1 MSEQPLSKREFL
13 ADDFALDRVPPS
25 GRKPMRKILWIELG
39 IVTAMTEFII
49 ASALGYGMT
58 FWQAFLSI
66 CLGTALLLLVTVLI
80 GIAGA
85 WEGLPS
91 GLLSRWSGFGRIG
104 SGLISLV
111 IAIGCTA
118 WFGVQNSICAE
129 AITRSTH
136 GWLGFSLAAVI
147 TGGILIVITSL
158 GVDWISKTA
167 SIVVPVF
174 LALIAYGTY
183 KILAGTSLT
192 EIISTPAPGPPLGV
206 FTGASMIAGGLII
219 GGIVAPDFTR
229 FCRKGAD
236 VFWAMLIAFIVG
248 EFGLGMASVL
258 LSHAAHTSDIISII
272 FSLAGWLGVT
282 VVVLATVKLND
293 ANLYV
298 ASLHLANIIQVVFRY
313 RVNRGILTVA
323 LGIVG
328 IVFSILGIL
337 NHIVGF
343 LLILGVTVPP
353 IGGIIIADYFL
364 LRRNRDSLFATRASQ
379 NLPPLCEEIN
389 PAGLIAWA
397 AGFLSGYFLHWGIA
411 AFNSIAVA
419 GVVYFS
425 LMKILA
431 VSAKQPVK
439 YFATAPTP
447 RSPL

>member
-1 MSEQPLSKREFL
+1 MSDPSSPKREFL

-25 GRKPMRKILWIELG
+25 GRKTMREILWIELG

-58 FWQAFLSI
+58 FWQALLSI
-66 CLGTALLLLVTVLI
+66 TLGTSLLLLVTVLI

-91 GLLSRWSGFGRIG
+91 GLLSRWCGFGRIG

-136 GWLGFSLAAVI
+136 GWVSFPAASAI

-174 LALIAYGTY
+174 LALVAYGTY
-183 KILAGTSLT
+183 KILAGTFLT
-192 EIISTPAPGPPLGV
+192 EIIATPAPGPHLGV
-206 FTGASMIAGGLII
+206 FTGASMIAGGLMI
-219 GGIVAPDFTR
+219 GGIVAPDFAR

-236 VFWAMLIAFIVG
+236 VFWAILIALIVG

-272 FSLAGWLGVT
+272 FAVAGWLGVA

-293 ANLYV
+293 ANLYI
-298 ASLHLANIIQVVFRY
+298 ASLHLANIIQVVFRR
-313 RVNRGILTVA
+313 RVNRGILTVG

-328 IVFSILGIL
+328 ILFSILGIL

-364 LRRNRDSLFATRASQ
+364 LRRDRDALLATRTSL
-379 NLPPLCEEIN
+379 NLPSVCEEIN
-389 PAGLIAWA
+389 PVGLIAWVG
-397 AGFLSGYFLHWGIA
+397 GFLAGYFLHWGIA

-419 GVVYFS
+419 GVLYFS

-431 VSAKQPVK
+431 LSAGQPVK
-439 YFATAPTP
+439 YFATAPTV
-447 RSPL
+447 RAPL